1 MLKKLARVMGLSGL
15 LLSATTQALPIVQAD
30 AFIAGDNKAA
40 LETATGLVWMDFGVN
55 NHYSYTQVVG
65 LLSTEYAG
73 WRLPTANEVN
83 HLWVSLFDG
92 LPEWFQS
99 TAEAG
104 SLSFTAGFLNSPAGK
119 YEDLFNQ
126 IYEILGQGPD
136 SRSEVYDEHGNLV
149 ESWTSKSAFGIFM
162 KDADT
167 SGFVHLEN
175 PYSNAYS
182 DSAMYV
188 EMYLTDISYW
198 HGTLLV
204 KDDRVSVPEPAAPM
218 LALLGLMALFARRQ
232 LRR

>member
-1 MLKKLARVMGLSGL
+1 MLKKLARILGLSSL

-30 AFIAGDNKAA
+30 AFITGDNKAA
-40 LETATGLVWMDFGVN
+40 LETSTGLVWMDFGVN

-73 WRLPTANEVN
+73 WRLPTYTEVN
-83 HLWVSLFDG
+83 HLWVSLFDD

-99 TAEAG
+99 TAVAEPY
-104 SLSFTAGFLNSPAGK
+104 SFTAGFLNSPAGK
-119 YEDLFNQ
+119 YESYFNQ
-126 IYEILGQGPD
+126 IYEIFGQGPD

-162 KDADT
+162 KDAET
-167 SGFVHLEN
+167 SGYVHLEN
-175 PYSNAYS
+175 PYSDAYP
-182 DSAMYV
+182 DSASYV

-198 HGTLLV
+198 HSTLLV
-204 KDDRVSVPEPAAPM
+204 KDDRASVPEPSAPM

>member
-1 MLKKLARVMGLSGL
+1 MLKKLARIVGLSSL

-30 AFIAGDNKAA
+30 AFITGDNKAA
-40 LETATGLVWMDFGVN
+40 LETSTGLVWMDFGVN

-73 WRLPTANEVN
+73 WRLPTATEVN
-83 HLWVSLFDG
+83 HLWVSLFDD

-99 TAEAG
+99 TTEAG
-104 SLSFTAGFLNSPAGK
+104 PLSFTSGFLSSPAGK
-119 YEDLFNQ
+119 YEDYFNQ
-126 IYEILGQGPD
+126 IYEIFGQSPD
-136 SRSEVYDEHGNLV
+136 SLSLLIDAHGNLI
-149 ESWTSKSAFGIFM
+149 ESWISKSAFGIFM

-167 SGFVHLEN
+167 SGYVHLQN
-175 PYSNAYS
+175 PYSDAYT
-182 DSAMYV
+182 DSAFYV

-198 HGTLLV
+198 HNTLLV
-204 KDDRVSVPEPAAPM
+204 KDDQVSVPEPAAPL